1 MSTYKNVYANI
12 HGTVICNKDYR
23 FGSYPDVITMHEQQK
38 KKRKEKLWYSHT
50 MEYDSAMEKKA
61 QFINISWLEL
71 KGIMVSE

>member
-1 MSTYKNVYANI
+1 MSTHKNVYTNI
-12 HGTVICNKDYR
+12 HGTFICNNEYR
-23 FGSYPDVITMHEQQK
+23 FGSYPAVITMHEQQK
-38 KKRKEKLWYSHT
+38 EKQKLWYSHI

>member
-38 KKRKEKLWYSHT
+38 KKKEKKNYGIVTPWNMT
-50 MEYDSAMEKKA
+50 QQWKKKH
-61 QFINISWLEL
+61 SL
-71 KGIMVSE
+71 